1 MNVGSL
7 FWREVEIMLTR
18 VGDFMENIS
27 IWLWDWNPTSWPVKC
42 LLTLL
47 VILGLS
53 LI

>member
-27 IWLWDWNPTSWPVKC
+27 IWLWDWNPRRWLVKC